1 MAQVLGTPEAFAVDM
16 KESTEDFIK
25 DHFAGLAVAT
35 AFGIAIRRF

>member
-1 MAQVLGTPEAFAVDM
+1 MAQVLGTPEAFAADM